1 MRSFEPVEHG
11 WQSELSVWEREYL
24 AGLLEQV
31 SAVLAAEGPVEEPSS
46 DVGPLREH
54 ESERD
59 GEVLAALDFEAAPLF
74 AAGPDGGRPGD
85 ERSDVGGPPG
95 DGERPE
101 EGERQEEGSGS
112 RTPVRGEVA
121 SLLEVLLPEASED
134 PRVAVE
140 VSALTRRRLRALK
153 HGRLT
158 EVVAELLEPT
168 GAGGAV
174 LVRRGREG
182 DWLAAV
188 NDVRLVLARRLGIE
202 DAASAQ
208 AVHDL
213 AWGQAG
219 AEERDEDRWRRG
231 LAISYDMLT
240 WWQESLLAAL
250 WADGGPE

>member
-1 MRSFEPVEHG
+1 MRSFEPVERG

-31 SAVLAAEGPVEEPSS
+31 SAVLAAEGPVAQPRS
-46 DVGPLREH
+46 DVGPLRER

-59 GEVLAALDFEAAPLF
+59 GEVLAALDFEAAPVL
-74 AAGPDGGRPGD
+74 AAGADGGRPSD

-95 DGERPE
+95 EGGRP
-101 EGERQEEGSGS
+101 EEGSGS

-168 GAGGAV
+168 GSGGTI

-182 DWLAAV
+182 DWLAAI

-208 AVHDL
+208 EVHDL